1 VPDAKDIRFLG
12 GVLFPGL
19 ASRHSRT
26 APVAPSDDSTTRS
39 IALIVTA
46 WPGRTICDGPTTVEQ
61 LSHLWIAVGLKK
73 VCRGLHAPHN
83 CTSHDPKNALW

>member
-1 VPDAKDIRFLG
+1 MPDAKDIRFLG

-46 WPGRTICDGPTTVEQ
+46 PLGQEDGHQQ
-61 LSHLWIAVGLKK
+61 LNSCPIYG
-73 VCRGLHAPHN
+73 
-83 CTSHDPKNALW
+83 